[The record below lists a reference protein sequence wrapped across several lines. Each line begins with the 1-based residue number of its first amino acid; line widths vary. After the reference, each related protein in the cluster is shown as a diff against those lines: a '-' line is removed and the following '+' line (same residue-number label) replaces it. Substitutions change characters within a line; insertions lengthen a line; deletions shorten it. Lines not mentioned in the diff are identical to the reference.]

1 MITVHVVELRTEF
14 TEIWRGSFSN
24 FGRGTAGMD
33 GFAGLT
39 TFGNAEDR
47 GVMCGP
53 QTGTMRRSEERAV
66 FPAMAGKERIS
77 ITAISTSCSKKFYK
91 RLRQLGE
98 IVGQIIVGVAIQ
110 FLHET
115 LGERR
120 FTNKR

>member
-1 MITVHVVELRTEF
+1 
-14 TEIWRGSFSN
+14 
-24 FGRGTAGMD
+24 
-33 GFAGLT
+33 
-39 TFGNAEDR
+39 
-47 GVMCGP
+47 MCGP
-53 QTGTMRRSEERAV
+53 QTGTMWRSEERAV
-66 FPAMAGKERIS
+66 FPAMARKERIS
-77 ITAISTSCSKKFYK
+77 ITTICTSCSKKFYK